1 MAYVIITGGG
11 GFLGQC
17 VATSLL
23 TTKSIQRYSSTTESS
38 TSPTETIPVEKII
51 LGDIAF
57 PPKLQP
63 FLEQNQDTF
72 VVKKTGH
79 VSDSTYVTELYSEIP
94 PTAQHV
100 YIFHLDAVVSS
111 DDECDFDLCMRVNFH
126 GFLNMMEGARNHI
139 FEKLK
144 IVPKFLFAS
153 AGTTTG
159 SGAPTD
165 YVQTN
170 DVISGASRAT
180 LHTTYGATKACCEL
194 LLTDYSS
201 RGFVAGRSVLLP
213 TEVLG
218 YNRTVFLPA
227 VTLSPG
233 ELVGV
238 LKKMVDYPSS
248 HAKLKKI
255 TYQAY
260 DKNEHNSNEAQP
272 QEERSSQIQ
281 EAHVEHSQYF
291 SENQQQTQS
300 PINITNNINDVQKIR
315 RQSEM
320 YQTQSSLIAQLEEN
334 DRGYVDVGDEED
346 NGDGN
351 FFATQAPLTIMSNN
365 SDTKKIKRLS
375 RIEEND
381 RGYVDVGDE
390 EDNGDGNFFATQA
403 PLNIMSDNIDTQKI
417 KRLSRIYQKQLSY
430 ISQLEEEDEDYV
442 EDEEDEDV
450 KVKTFSSEV
459 VGGFPTQVD
468 AQRAIDTISDAS
480 ISGQQQQLP
489 IVVGSSIQGTS
500 IQQNPLPMK
509 KLSSLQRALAK
520 DPFVSNT
527 YVSSFRSKRKTNRTP
542 VSKLTDLQ
550 SSTKSVEKP
559 LSSLQRALQAKNA
572 TNFNPHKPVVATD
585 DETGSLNRDTSHW
598 TLSIRGEEDTI
609 KTAESGF
616 ESDISSR
623 VASVGSSPISR
634 RRSKKKSKPK
644 KRGSIVTKF
653 LKKKDSK
660 TGILVD
666 NEIGYFRTNS
676 NI

>member
-139 FEKLK
+139 FERLK
-144 IVPKFLFAS
+144 IVPKFLLVS
-153 AGTTTG
+153 AKDTIG

-165 YVQTN
+165 YVQTS
-170 DVISGASRAT
+170 DVISDASRAT
-180 LHTTYGATKACCEL
+180 LHTTYGAIKACCEL

-351 FFATQAPLTIMSNN
+351 FFATQAPL
-365 SDTKKIKRLS
+365 
-375 RIEEND
+375 
-381 RGYVDVGDE
+381 
-390 EDNGDGNFFATQA
+390 
-403 PLNIMSDNIDTQKI
+403 NIMSDNIDTQKI
-417 KRLSRIYQKQLSY
+417 KKLSRIYQKQLSY

-644 KRGSIVTKF
+644 KR
-653 LKKKDSK
+653 
-660 TGILVD
+660 
-666 NEIGYFRTNS
+666 
-676 NI
+676 

>member
-180 LHTTYGATKACCEL
+180 LHTTYGAIKACCEL

-201 RGFVAGRSVLLP
+201 RGFVAGKCVRQP

-218 YNRTVFLPA
+218 YNRTAFLPA
-227 VTLSPG
+227 EALSFG
-233 ELVGV
+233 DLVGE
-238 LKKMVDYPSS
+238 LKKMKKMIDPSS
-248 HAKLKKI
+248 HEEFGKI
-255 TYQAY
+255 TYQA
-260 DKNEHNSNEAQP
+260 N
-272 QEERSSQIQ
+272 
-281 EAHVEHSQYF
+281 
-291 SENQQQTQS
+291 
-300 PINITNNINDVQKIR
+300 
-315 RQSEM
+315 
-320 YQTQSSLIAQLEEN
+320 
-334 DRGYVDVGDEED
+334 
-346 NGDGN
+346 
-351 FFATQAPLTIMSNN
+351 
-365 SDTKKIKRLS
+365 
-375 RIEEND
+375 
-381 RGYVDVGDE
+381 
-390 EDNGDGNFFATQA
+390 
-403 PLNIMSDNIDTQKI
+403 
-417 KRLSRIYQKQLSY
+417 
-430 ISQLEEEDEDYV
+430 
-442 EDEEDEDV
+442 
-450 KVKTFSSEV
+450 TFSSEV
-459 VGGFPTQVD
+459 VDGFPTQID
-468 AQRAIDTISDAS
+468 AQRAMETDSNAS
-480 ISGQQQQLP
+480 ISESQQQRP
-489 IVVGSSIQGTS
+489 IAVGSSIQGTS
-500 IQQNPLPMK
+500 IEKKVLPPK
-509 KLSSLQRALAK
+509 QPSSLQRALAK
-520 DPFVSNT
+520 EHVPTDTSLA
-527 YVSSFRSKRKTNRTP
+527 SLSSKRNKHLTA
-542 VSKLTDLQ
+542 VSK
-550 SSTKSVEKP
+550 SSKKSIKKP
-559 LSSLQRALQAKNA
+559 LSSLQIAIQAKNSI
-572 TNFNPHKPVVATD
+572 NSNPHRPVVVTD
-585 DETGSLNRDTSHW
+585 DDTDSFDSDTQHANLTNWLDKETSKTVDS
-598 TLSIRGEEDTI
+598 SI
-609 KTAESGF
+609 A
-616 ESDISSR
+616 SDFSSIAA
-623 VASVGSSPISR
+623 VDSSSVH
-634 RRSKKKSKPK
+634 RSKSKKRSKPK
-644 KRGSIVTKF
+644 KRGSIVTKLF
-653 LKKKDSK
+653 KK
-660 TGILVD
+660 
-666 NEIGYFRTNS
+666 
-676 NI
+676 